1 MPLLKREPDLY
12 PQGLFDL
19 AVERHPW
26 WVAHVRS
33 RQEKVLARYL
43 EPLGIPFY
51 LPQREQKIRRAGR
64 SFLSY
69 LPLFPGYLF
78 FRGTEDDRYAAMRSN
93 LIAQVIGVVD
103 QHVLDAELGQLRV
116 LQESGLPLFPHP
128 YLGPGATVSIAEGP
142 FGGYSGVILRMKGQ
156 LRMVVS
162 VTMLRRS
169 IAVEL
174 DREIL
179 VPLVSRVERFGRASR
194 PAA

>member
-1 MPLLKREPDLY
+1 MPILKREPDLY

-19 AVERHPW
+19 AVESHPW

-43 EPLGIPFY
+43 QPLGIPFY

-78 FRGTEDDRYAAMRSN
+78 FRGTGDDRYTALRSN
-93 LIAQVIGVVD
+93 LIAQVIGVID
-103 QHVLDAELGQLRV
+103 QRLLDAELGQLRA
-116 LQESGLPLFPHP
+116 LQESGLPLVPHD
-128 YLGPGATVSIAEGP
+128 YIGPGDAVSIGEGP
-142 FGGYSGVILRMKGQ
+142 FRGYSGTVVRTKGL

-169 IAVEL
+169 VCVEL
-174 DREIL
+174 DREVL
-179 VPLVSRVERFGRASR
+179 APLVSRVDRSVRASR

>member
-1 MPLLKREPDLY
+1 MPILKREPDLY

-19 AVERHPW
+19 AVESHPW
-26 WVAHVRS
+26 WVEHVRS

-43 EPLGIPFY
+43 GPLGIPFY

-78 FRGTEDDRYAAMRSN
+78 FRGTGDDRYTALRSN
-93 LIAQVIGVVD
+93 LIAQVIGVID
-103 QHVLDAELGQLRV
+103 QRLLDAELGQLRA
-116 LQESGLPLFPHP
+116 LQESGLPLVPHD
-128 YLGPGATVSIAEGP
+128 YIGPGDAVSIGEGP
-142 FGGYSGVILRMKGQ
+142 FRGYSGTVVRTKGL

-169 IAVEL
+169 VCVEL
-174 DREIL
+174 DREVL
-179 VPLVSRVERFGRASR
+179 VPFVSRVERSVRASR